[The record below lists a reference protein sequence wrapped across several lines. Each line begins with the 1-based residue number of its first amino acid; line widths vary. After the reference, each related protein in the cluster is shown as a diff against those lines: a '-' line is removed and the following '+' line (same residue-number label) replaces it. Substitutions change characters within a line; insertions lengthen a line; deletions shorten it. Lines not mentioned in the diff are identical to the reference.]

1 MLQTDPDFAAEALEL
16 WETNKTGKSSTITE
30 KSTLS
35 DDLLGPYTAYLNSVA
50 FLPLNLIS
58 DKTDE
63 IVQSILDQDP
73 GEYLHPDSDST
84 VIAGYVQ
91 QKKTLAKQLQSDKS
105 TLLEVPFSGNPFFST
120 VMLKSLSRGTLHLS
134 PDDDGV
140 DPSGRG
146 DMEPVLDFRTF
157 SNPADL
163 DLVVEMIKGVR
174 GFMGSEPMMEAFGA
188 VETSPGENMTD
199 EDELK
204 ALIARMMS
212 PSTAHPIG
220 TAAMAPRE
228 LGGVVGPELTVY
240 GTSKL
245 SIADNSIIP
254 LIPSTHTSSTAYAIG
269 EKVSN
274 LDPNLALTLQ

>member
-1 MLQTDPDFAAEALEL
+1 
-16 WETNKTGKSSTITE
+16 
-30 KSTLS
+30 
-35 DDLLGPYTAYLNSVA
+35 
-50 FLPLNLIS
+50 
-58 DKTDE
+58 
-63 IVQSILDQDP
+63 
-73 GEYLHPDSDST
+73 
-84 VIAGYVQ
+84 
-91 QKKTLAKQLQSDKS
+91 
-105 TLLEVPFSGNPFFST
+105 
-120 VMLKSLSRGTLHLS
+120 
-134 PDDDGV
+134 
-140 DPSGRG
+140 
-146 DMEPVLDFRTF
+146 
-157 SNPADL
+157 
-163 DLVVEMIKGVR
+163 
-174 GFMGSEPMMEAFGA
+174 
-188 VETSPGENMTD
+188 MTD